1 MRKETLEQEF
11 AYHEINGK
19 KPYFEGWYYKI
30 QTSEVSVGVIV
41 GIHYEKGIRNG
52 FIQVL
57 DTYRNISDYLVFP
70 DEDIHIEEHKIKF
83 KENEFTRHYLHF
95 HDEEKQLH
103 MDVQFHQ
110 QHHLHGNI
118 YMPTIMG
125 PFSYMEMECT
135 HAIISLHHRCDG
147 KLLIQGKAFDA
158 KGIGYIEKDRGTS
171 FPKRYLWYQSNSC
184 RKKESCFFLSIADIP
199 IKQLE
204 FQGIICVLM
213 LQGKQKRFATYLGAK
228 VTHMEMMRK
237 KEGVHV
243 FLHMKQGSYELDIHL
258 LYRDVCSLKAP
269 VSGIMCKTV
278 KESLN
283 SIAKVI
289 IYHHHKIIEKQIF
302 QKGGCEISG
311 YYG

>member
-1 MRKETLEQEF
+1 MRKETLEREF
-11 AYHEINGK
+11 AYHETNGK

-110 QHHLHGNI
+110 QHHLHDNI

-135 HAIISLHHRCDG
+135 QAIISLHHRRDG
-147 KLLIQGKAFDA
+147 KLIIQGKALDA
-158 KGIGYIEKDRGTS
+158 RALAI
-171 FPKRYLWYQSNSC
+171 
-184 RKKESCFFLSIADIP
+184 
-199 IKQLE
+199 
-204 FQGIICVLM
+204 
-213 LQGKQKRFATYLGAK
+213 
-228 VTHMEMMRK
+228 
-237 KEGVHV
+237 
-243 FLHMKQGSYELDIHL
+243 
-258 LYRDVCSLKAP
+258 
-269 VSGIMCKTV
+269 
-278 KESLN
+278 
-283 SIAKVI
+283 
-289 IYHHHKIIEKQIF
+289 
-302 QKGGCEISG
+302 
-311 YYG
+311 

>member
-1 MRKETLEQEF
+1 
-11 AYHEINGK
+11 
-19 KPYFEGWYYKI
+19 
-30 QTSEVSVGVIV
+30 
-41 GIHYEKGIRNG
+41 
-52 FIQVL
+52 
-57 DTYRNISDYLVFP
+57 
-70 DEDIHIEEHKIKF
+70 
-83 KENEFTRHYLHF
+83 
-95 HDEEKQLH
+95 
-103 MDVQFHQ
+103 
-110 QHHLHGNI
+110 
-118 YMPTIMG
+118 
-125 PFSYMEMECT
+125 
-135 HAIISLHHRCDG
+135 
-147 KLLIQGKAFDA
+147 
-158 KGIGYIEKDRGTS
+158 
-171 FPKRYLWYQSNSC
+171 
-184 RKKESCFFLSIADIP
+184 
-199 IKQLE
+199 
-204 FQGIICVLM
+204 M